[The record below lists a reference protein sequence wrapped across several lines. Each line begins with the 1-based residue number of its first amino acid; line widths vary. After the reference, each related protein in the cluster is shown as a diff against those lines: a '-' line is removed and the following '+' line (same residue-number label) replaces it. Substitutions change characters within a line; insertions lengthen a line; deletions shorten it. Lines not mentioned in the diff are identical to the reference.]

1 MTTEVIWA
9 IIGFL
14 LTVMVISYLAGD
26 NPFFRLAT
34 YLFVGVTAGFVTL
47 SVLTQV
53 LWPRLVLPLLSGNI
67 EVIGLTLVPLVLSV
81 LLLLKI
87 SPRLARFGNI
97 PLAYLV
103 GIGAA
108 VTISGAIFGT
118 LFPQVIGTINLFDLQ
133 AGASQGRTLEMQLL
147 VGLIILIGT
156 VTTLMYFYFGARSPA
171 PNQPP
176 KRSALIETLA
186 QAGQVFIGITLG
198 ALFAGVYSAALSA
211 LIERAASILNLI
223 SKF

>member
-34 YLFVGVTAGFVTL
+34 YLFIGVTAGFITL

-53 LWPRLVLPLLSGNI
+53 LWPRLVLPLMSGNI
-67 EVIGLTLVPLVLSV
+67 QEIGLTLVPLVLS
-81 LLLLKI
+81 LLMLLKI
-87 SPRLARFGNI
+87 SPRLARLGNI

-133 AGASQGRTLEMQLL
+133 AGVSQNRAPEGQFLI
-147 VGLIILIGT
+147 GLFILAGT
-156 VTTLMYFYFGARSPA
+156 VTTLMYFYFGARSA
-171 PNQPP
+171 VPNQPP
-176 KRSALIETLA
+176 RRSGFIETLA
-186 QAGQVFIGITLG
+186 QGGQVFIGITLG

>member
-34 YLFVGVTAGFVTL
+34 YLFIGVTSGFITL
-47 SVLTQV
+47 TVLTQV
-53 LWPRLVLPLLSGNI
+53 LWPRLALPLLTGNI
-67 EVIGLTLVPLVLSV
+67 QEKLLTLVPLILSM

-108 VTISGAIFGT
+108 VTIGGAIFGT

-133 AGASQGRTLEMQLL
+133 AGAAQDRTPVGQLL
-147 VGLIILIGT
+147 VGLFILVGT
-156 VTTLMYFYFGARSPA
+156 VTTLMYFYFGARSA
-171 PNQPP
+171 IPNQSP

-186 QAGQVFIGITLG
+186 QGGQVFIGITLG

-223 SKF
+223 SIF

>member
-34 YLFVGVTAGFVTL
+34 YLFIGVTAGFITL
-47 SVLTQV
+47 TVFTQV
-53 LWPRLVLPLLSGNI
+53 LWPRLVLPLMSGNI
-67 EVIGLTLVPLVLSV
+67 QVIGLTLVPLVLSV

-87 SPRLARFGNI
+87 FPRMARFGNI

-108 VTISGAIFGT
+108 VTIGGAIFGK
-118 LFPQVIGTINLFDLQ
+118 V
-133 AGASQGRTLEMQLL
+133 
-147 VGLIILIGT
+147 
-156 VTTLMYFYFGARSPA
+156 ARS
-171 PNQPP
+171 
-176 KRSALIETLA
+176 
-186 QAGQVFIGITLG
+186 
-198 ALFAGVYSAALSA
+198 
-211 LIERAASILNLI
+211 
-223 SKF
+223 